1 MPEGTLPAVNRP
13 VRFNGLFRRGGGH
26 GPAGD
31 GGPGIVVEPE
41 AGVQAIADSQGVIE
55 CEGKKCSWDVTGHVV
70 EHDSDLLGHV
80 VEVITGTKR
89 IDGIVRQG
97 M

>member
-1 MPEGTLPAVNRP
+1 MGGFIV
-13 VRFNGLFRRGGGH
+13 GGGH

-80 VEVITGTKR
+80 VEVITGAKR
-89 IDGIVRQG
+89 IDGIVPAGCVTKAWQCPSYGR
-97 M
+97 

>member
-1 MPEGTLPAVNRP
+1 MGGFIV
-13 VRFNGLFRRGGGH
+13 GGGH

-55 CEGKKCSWDVTGHVV
+55 CEGKKCGWDVARDIG
-70 EHDSDLLGHV
+70 ENDSDLLG
-80 VEVITGTKR
+80 IFS
-89 IDGIVRQG
+89 
-97 M
+97 MS